1 MILTSNRTGTSVD
14 DSGRKSNNWLDQWHS
29 GKLGTGSRVSKIMF
43 HLLEFSPYRALSRR
57 SLLGD
62 ENGSVIFVSLA
73 AWLSF
78 PHAKLTAGG
87 EGRVRNLAIECV
99 SFFSFFPLILPTVL
113 AFFHDQTDTLTQTRK
128 ARRQAER
135 PKGDREQFTSLDFWI
150 TD

>member
-14 DSGRKSNNWLDQWHS
+14 DSARKSNKWHS

-73 AWLSF
+73 SWLSF

-87 EGRVRNLAIECV
+87 EGLCMRFKIMRSSNA
-99 SFFSFFPLILPTVL
+99 
-113 AFFHDQTDTLTQTRK
+113 K
-128 ARRQAER
+128 
-135 PKGDREQFTSLDFWI
+135 
-150 TD
+150 

>member
-1 MILTSNRTGTSVD
+1 MTTAGANQTTGLTNGTAANWAPEVELVKSCSIL
-14 DSGRKSNNWLDQWHS
+14 
-29 GKLGTGSRVSKIMF
+29 I
-43 HLLEFSPYRALSRR
+43 LEFSPYRALSRR

-62 ENGSVIFVSLA
+62 ENGSCIFVSLA